1 MSQDP
6 IFAGTPIA
14 DLRAIVGQM
23 CNLQGLAEWQ
33 KHMIPLTSPATEI
46 GEILPMNDPEIDAI
60 DDAHSALKDLDHDAQ
75 VRAICYLISRFGLAR
90 DL

>member
-6 IFAGTPIA
+6 IFAGTPLA

-23 CNLQGLAEWQ
+23 CNLQGLTEWQ
-33 KHMIPLTSPATEI
+33 KHMI

-60 DDAHSALKDLDHDAQ
+60 DDAHAALEGLDHDAQ
-75 VRAICYLISRFGLAR
+75 VRVFRYLIARFGLGTELR
-90 DL
+90 NSV